1 MVGQQAADGQLVS
14 RAEVARLAGVRRP
27 AVTNWERRHA
37 DFPRAVRSGEN
48 EYFRLAEVVA
58 WLAGRPVPSGALAQ
72 GEALGTTY
80 GDRVRRKLG
89 AAPVG
94 TGSAPSVLVEEASQE
109 DVVKLIGPL
118 AARVRGAAPMA
129 DYLSLIF
136 ALLLLRSNA
145 ATPPPAGVDTA
156 DAVRRWLRFVGDAA
170 DKELRQR
177 GLQPGML
184 LSVMQL
190 QPRRDDLAEVVRLSS
205 RLGPAGFRRLLDLY
219 EADRRIPPRASFT
232 PPGVT
237 RLMAE
242 LVLLDADGPVDVY
255 DPYVRG
261 GELLAAVVE
270 ASSGRGGEVR
280 PVLFGRGRNEESL
293 RLAGVNLAVHGT
305 SAQLTTSAGAP
316 WCDHRGRERKAHL
329 ILTNPPFNDDE
340 TGAECEVGWTY
351 GDPPAGNANFA
362 WLQHILDSLDE
373 GGRAVVLMPNNAAVS
388 ERERVI
394 RKEMVGRSV
403 IECVIALPPQLF
415 TGTPIAAAL
424 WLLRTPA
431 AEPREVLFLDAGQRG
446 VKKAGRRTLT
456 EQDVTDLVR
465 AVRAWRS
472 DSVVEEGVAG
482 SAGPDRIELNGYSV
496 HPSDYVST
504 GSARA
509 RAGISDVH
517 GKLSRLYHLA
527 RDADSRLGEL
537 NLDRLVTGLSNRN
550 PKPWKR
556 VPLTSLCQ
564 IQAGPSYSRLGAQ
577 TRTAQ
582 GTVPLVL
589 PKHIRD
595 RRIVAAGDE
604 LVGEEIAVRLPRFRL
619 AAGDIVCVR
628 TGSTGASALVTE
640 DQAGWLCTTNLLR
653 LHDLDS
659 EIDSH
664 YLLAYLSSPE
674 VVEWIRNRSK
684 AASAVTSINVATL
697 GQLPVVVPP
706 EEEQRRIGI
715 ALTVLDE
722 QIAAYRELADTTR
735 RLHTTLSDHLLSTP
749 N

>member
-1 MVGQQAADGQLVS
+1 
-14 RAEVARLAGVRRP
+14 
-27 AVTNWERRHA
+27 
-37 DFPRAVRSGEN
+37 
-48 EYFRLAEVVA
+48 
-58 WLAGRPVPSGALAQ
+58 
-72 GEALGTTY
+72 
-80 GDRVRRKLG
+80 
-89 AAPVG
+89 
-94 TGSAPSVLVEEASQE
+94 
-109 DVVKLIGPL
+109 
-118 AARVRGAAPMA
+118 MA
-129 DYLSLIF
+129 DYLNLIF
-136 ALLLLRSNA
+136 ALLLLRPNA
-145 ATPPPAGVDTA
+145 VTPPPAGVDAA

-184 LSVMQL
+184 QSVTQL
-190 QPRRDDLAEVVRLSS
+190 QPRRDDLTEVVRLSS

-270 ASSGRGGEVR
+270 ASRGRGGDVQ
-280 PVLFGRGRNEESL
+280 PVLFGRGLSEASL
-293 RLAGVNLAVHGT
+293 RLAGVTLAVHGT
-305 SAQLTTSAGAP
+305 SAQLTIGTGVP
-316 WCDHRGRERKAHL
+316 WCDQRGRERSAHL
-329 ILTNPPFNDDE
+329 ILTNPPFNDDA
-340 TGAECEVGWTY
+340 TGAECDVGWAY
-351 GDPPAGNANFA
+351 GPPPAGNANFA
-362 WLQHILDSLDE
+362 WLQHILASLDE

-394 RKEMVGRSV
+394 RKKMVGRGV
-403 IECVIALPPQLF
+403 IECVVALPPQLF

-424 WLLRTPA
+424 WLLRTPTD
-431 AEPREVLFLDAGQRG
+431 EPREVLFLDAAQRG
-446 VKKAGRRTLT
+446 VKKAGRRILT

-472 DSVVEEGVAG
+472 DSVVEKGAGG
-482 SAGPDRIELNGYSV
+482 SAGPDRIARNGYSV
-496 HPSDYVST
+496 NPSDYVST
-504 GSARA
+504 GPARA
-509 RAGISDVH
+509 RAGVSDVH
-517 GKLSRLYHLA
+517 GELSRLHHLA
-527 RDADSRLGEL
+527 RDADSWLGRLD
-537 NLDRLVTGLSNRN
+537 LDRLVTGVSDRN

-556 VPLTSLCQ
+556 VPLASLCQ

-604 LVGEEIAVRLPRFRL
+604 LVSEEIAARLPRFRL

-628 TGSTGASALVTE
+628 TGSTGASALVAE

-659 EIDSH
+659 EIDSR

-674 VVEWIRNRSK
+674 AVEWIRNRSK
-684 AASAVTSINVATL
+684 AASAVASINAATL
-697 GQLPVVVPP
+697 GQLPVVVLP

-735 RLHTTLSDHLLSTP
+735 RVHTTLSDYLLSTSY
-749 N
+749 